1 MPFRFVP
8 LVVLAAA
15 VCGAVGAAR
24 PASAGAILLVEADT
38 GKVLHAENATY
49 PWYPASVTK
58 IMTAYVTLQAV
69 REGRIKLDTLIRV
82 SDTAVAQQ
90 PSKMGFPAG
99 TQVTVDNALKM
110 LMVKSANDMAVVLA
124 EGVSGSVE
132 EFANEMN
139 RAGRRIGMTQSSWV
153 NPNGLPA
160 DEQITSARDMAIL
173 ARAVIREMPEYE
185 MYWRIPAIKF
195 GRRVFRNYNR
205 LIDRFPGAD
214 GMKTGFICASGYNL
228 VATASRNGKRLIAVV
243 LGSPSG
249 AARTDTAAKL
259 LENGFSKASVG
270 ALSWLMPSVGTVDS
284 LQPIAAAP
292 PNLREEICG
301 RGRKHRTDHAEEED
315 QAGTQVDSA
324 SAAYAAMMPNFR
336 TTPGALLL
344 DLPPSMAPIPVSVIP
359 VRGIKTLPDG
369 APDAPVKI
377 TKKKKKGR
385 QTAVIQ
391 VAAPEKPAAEQKA
404 VEAVRPRKPAKPKA
418 AAKPKPAASTATI
431 EKPEAKKPAAAT
443 ATKPKPAPVKKRPAT
458 TAAVPS
464 AAKPQP

>member
-1 MPFRFVP
+1 
-8 LVVLAAA
+8 
-15 VCGAVGAAR
+15 
-24 PASAGAILLVEADT
+24 
-38 GKVLHAENATY
+38 
-49 PWYPASVTK
+49 
-58 IMTAYVTLQAV
+58 
-69 REGRIKLDTLIRV
+69 
-82 SDTAVAQQ
+82 
-90 PSKMGFPAG
+90 
-99 TQVTVDNALKM
+99 
-110 LMVKSANDMAVVLA
+110 MVKSANDMAVVLA

-270 ALSWLMPSVGTVDS
+270 ALTWLMPSVGTVDS

-336 TTPGALLL
+336 AGPGALLL
-344 DLPPSMAPIPVSVIP
+344 DLPPSMPPIPVSVIP
-359 VRGIKTLPDG
+359 VRGIKTGPDG
-369 APDAPVKI
+369 APEAPVKI
-377 TKKKKKGR
+377 ARKKKGR

-391 VAAPEKPAAEQKA
+391 VAAPEKPAAQQNS
-404 VEAVRPRKPAKPKA
+404 EAAKPKKQA
-418 AAKPKPAASTATI
+418 KPKIAAKPKPAASTATT
-431 EKPEAKKPAAAT
+431 EKPEPKKPAAA
-443 ATKPKPAPVKKRPAT
+443 ATKPKPAPAKKKPAT
-458 TAAVPS
+458 TAAAPS

>member
-1 MPFRFVP
+1 M
-8 LVVLAAA
+8 
-15 VCGAVGAAR
+15 
-24 PASAGAILLVEADT
+24 LLVEADT

-49 PWYPASVTK
+49 PWYPASITK
-58 IMTAYVTLQAV
+58 IMTAYVTLKAV
-69 REGRIKLDTLIRV
+69 KEGRIKLDTLIRV

-270 ALSWLMPSVGTVDS
+270 ALTWLMPSVGTVDS

-315 QAGTQVDSA
+315 QAGTQVDAA

-336 TTPGALLL
+336 AGPGALLL
-344 DLPPSMAPIPVSVIP
+344 DLPPSMPPIPVSVVP
-359 VRGIKTLPDG
+359 VRGIKTGPDG
-369 APDAPVKI
+369 APEAPVKI
-377 TKKKKKGR
+377 ARKKKGR

-391 VAAPEKPAAEQKA
+391 VAAPEKPAAQQSA
-404 VEAVRPRKPAKPKA
+404 EAAKPKKQAKPKVA
-418 AAKPKPAASTATI
+418 ARPKPAASTATT
-431 EKPEAKKPAAAT
+431 EKPEAKKPAAA
-443 ATKPKPAPVKKRPAT
+443 ATKPKPAPAKKKPAT
-458 TAAVPS
+458 TAAAPS